1 MTRIVTLSAL
11 QPPLAGPDTPDA
23 LRAHRLDMLRDQ
35 VRVARQRDSHLVLLP
50 EVFNS
55 FGLPRD
61 VALEDGADRLDGA
74 FVTAAR
80 ELAAGHEIA
89 IVLPI
94 DACIDGKIWNCAVVI
109 DARGNIAGI
118 YRKVHPTRSELA
130 RGRSAGSEFPVFEV
144 IVRGDQVIRVGV
156 QICHDNSFVESARCL
171 ALAGAEVICWP
182 HVQSGWG
189 DVVWDI
195 TLRSRAID
203 NGIWLLSSCFAVRGD
218 AAWRPGMMVGRSG
231 LVAPDG
237 TILTDAGRDAGVAT
251 ATIDLDQPRL
261 VHSWSVDEDLP
272 FVDELRKDRRPDAYQ
287 AITSENRMPGA

>member
-1 MTRIVTLSAL
+1 
-11 QPPLAGPDTPDA
+11 
-23 LRAHRLDMLRDQ
+23 
-35 VRVARQRDSHLVLLP
+35 
-50 EVFNS
+50 VFNS

-61 VALEDGADRLDGA
+61 VPLQEGADELDGA
-74 FVTAAR
+74 FVTTVR
-80 ELAAGHEIA
+80 ELAAEQEIA

-94 DACIDGKIWNCAVVI
+94 DASIDGKIWNCAVVI
-109 DARGNIAGI
+109 DARGEIAGI
-118 YRKVHPTRSELA
+118 YRKVHLTRSEMAL
-130 RGRSAGSEFPVFEV
+130 GRSAGSDFPVFDV
-144 IVRGDQVIRVGV
+144 PVREGKTIRVGV

-203 NGIWLLSSCFAVRGD
+203 NGVWLLSSCFAVRGD

-237 TILTDAGRDAGVAT
+237 TVLADAGRDVGVAT

-261 VHSWSVDEDLP
+261 VHSWSVNEDLP
-272 FVDELRKDRRPDAYQ
+272 FVDELRKDRRPDAYH
-287 AITSENRMPGA
+287 AITTPGT